1 MSIAN
6 QNIPIGLKNVTT
18 SFTGFEGRGQLLF
31 SSITLLPATQYGGTR
46 NWNFNITGKVS
57 SEIATSSFDI
67 NMDLSDVYPQYN
79 IIFSTLLYGTFQ
91 VGNKIFPANKYIQL
105 EYSNIS
111 KYIILHITMP
121 CAKKYFPFC
130 INATIGDSA
139 TYEISFTPD
148 ASGNMTGSGSGTM
161 QSDCTV
167 LSFSYNWTS
176 TDNDYTIN
184 IKLTN
189 LVAYTHTT
197 AGAGRD
203 GVCSNKEDSNAN
215 YQNKNF
221 TFQYTG
227 DIFYDKENSMYPWTT
242 NVTNCTGSTL
252 NGGQSSG
259 QISVGTAILQ
269 GSGCLASYDS
279 NEQDISNGY
288 CWQTSFPG
296 TGNPLYPGGYCFQ
309 STYTASDCS

>member
-57 SEIATSSFDI
+57 AEIATSSFDI
-67 NMDLSDVYPQYN
+67 IMDLSDVSPQYN
-79 IIFSTLLYGTFQ
+79 IIFGTLLYGTLQ

-121 CAKKYFPFC
+121 CAKKDFTFC
-130 INATIGDSA
+130 INATVGDSA
-139 TYEISFTPD
+139 SYEISLTPD

-161 QSDCTV
+161 QSNCTI

-184 IKLTN
+184 IKLTD

-197 AGAGRD
+197 AGAGPD
-203 GVCSNKEDSNAN
+203 GVCSNKEDSNPN
-215 YQNKNF
+215 YQNKSFFF
-221 TFQYTG
+221 TYSG
-227 DIFYDKENSMYPWTT
+227 DILYDNGNSMYPWTA

-252 NGGQSSG
+252 NGGQ
-259 QISVGTAILQ
+259 ISVGVEIYNE
-269 GSGCLASYDS
+269 SGCLGNADT
-279 NEQDISNGY
+279 NGQDIDNGY
-288 CWQTSFPG
+288 LWQTSFPG
-296 TGNPLYPGGYCFQ
+296 TGNPYYPGGNCFQ